1 MKLDGIAAGMRAQL
15 GAVEKG
21 WVQRALFG
29 GLVLVLE
36 KRGRTWRL
44 AIGRSGAP
52 PSKTETEVV
61 GKAFGLPPAIE
72 WSWAQRKRKK
82 LVYQVAECVWEEV
95 S

>member
-1 MKLDGIAAGMRAQL
+1 
-15 GAVEKG
+15 
-21 WVQRALFG
+21 
-29 GLVLVLE
+29 
-36 KRGRTWRL
+36 
-44 AIGRSGAP
+44 
-52 PSKTETEVV
+52 V